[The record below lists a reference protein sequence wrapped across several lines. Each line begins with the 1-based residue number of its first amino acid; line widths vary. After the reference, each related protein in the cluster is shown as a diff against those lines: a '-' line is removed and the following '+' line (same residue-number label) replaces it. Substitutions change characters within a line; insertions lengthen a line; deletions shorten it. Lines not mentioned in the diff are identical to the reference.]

1 MKDLLLG
8 LSMVGVGYLMVRP
21 QRQSAEIFR
30 AESWSIYKSP
40 PHKKISEDKLDK
52 FWDVI
57 ATPYKTNNTHY
68 DEWAKAGQT
77 EAFTDIT
84 EIPSTV
90 EYRDFR
96 VIPHRFDPLEYETY
110 FNKDITE
117 DKVGIT
123 ASPIVSRRS
132 DFLSNYL
139 LLRGDTNASRFRH
152 IAGLCCPSDE
162 LESDKDWQNDTG
174 RFDPNAGWHDRNTRG
189 RGKSGSDRQR
199 QDLIDLVDTAEATYA
214 KYIDLQGNYLP
225 HQFTTD
231 QDWEDFH
238 TDLHTLHTAHFYMT
252 ALAQLY
258 FIHEM
263 EKKGGLFK
271 VSPSYAPDNR
281 RRKVFPEADGY
292 YVGESPTSWSDK
304 PNAELYMALH
314 NRRFFEGIVNE
325 TYPYLLW
332 CPFLEKQ
339 FQRLKAIDFVAF
351 REYIEKIGFYV
362 KEPNTQLVLKD
373 QITQLTNSLK
383 SHKKELKTAQT
394 DSKKLV
400 DEYRKRLEK
409 EDKKRVADFKKEVD
423 AQRALRVK
431 ERETEIKEVVL
442 KEYPKR
448 IAAEEK
454 GVKLR
459 KQLTKKLQQTEQ
471 ALKQEFSQAG
481 IIVSP
486 LASGINLYYW
496 NSIGD
501 N

>member
-30 AESWSIYKSP
+30 AESESIYNRQ

-57 ATPYKTNNTHY
+57 AAPYKTNNTHY
-68 DEWAKAGQT
+68 DEWTNAGQT
-77 EAFTDIT
+77 ETFTDIT
-84 EIPSTV
+84 EIPSTA
-90 EYRDFR
+90 EHRDFR
-96 VIPHRFDPLEYETY
+96 VTPHRFDPLEYESY
-110 FNKDITE
+110 FNKGITE

-123 ASPIVSRRS
+123 ATPIASQKS
-132 DFLSNYL
+132 DFLSNHR
-139 LLRGDTNASRFRH
+139 LLRDDINSSRFRNLV
-152 IAGLCCPSDE
+152 GSCCPSDE
-162 LESDKDWQNDTG
+162 LESDIAWQTDTG
-174 RFDPNAGWHDRNTRG
+174 RFDPNAGWHDRKTRG
-189 RGKSGSDRQR
+189 RGKSGFDRQR
-199 QDLIDLVDTAEATYA
+199 QDLIDFVDTAEATYA

-231 QDWEDFH
+231 QEWEDFH
-238 TDLHTLHTAHFYMT
+238 TDLHTMHTAHFYMT
-252 ALAQLY
+252 AIAQLY

-271 VSPSYAPDNR
+271 VSPYYAPDNR

-304 PNAELYMALH
+304 PNAESYMSLH
-314 NRRFFEGIVNE
+314 NKRFFDGIVNE
-325 TYPYLLW
+325 TTPYLLW
-332 CPFLEKQ
+332 CPFLEKEYK
-339 FQRLKAIDFVAF
+339 RLKAIDFVAF
-351 REYIEKIGFYV
+351 REYIEKIGFYLR
-362 KEPNTQLVLKD
+362 EPKTQSTMKD

-394 DSKKLV
+394 DSNKLV

-409 EDKKRVADFKKEVD
+409 QDKKRVADFKKEVD
-423 AQRALRVK
+423 AQRALRVQ

-454 GVKLR
+454 GVKVR
-459 KQLTKKLQQTEQ
+459 KQLSKKLQQTEQ
-471 ALKQEFSQAG
+471 ALAQEFSQAG

-486 LASGINLYYW
+486 YPSGINFYYW